1 MKAKPKTRELGEEN
15 EKPSHKRK
23 KKRRKS
29 SSSHSKKHKRGTAAG
44 L

>member
-1 MKAKPKTRELGEEN
+1 MKAKPKVQGLGEEN
-15 EKPSHKRK
+15 EKPSHKK

-29 SSSHSKKHKRGTAAG
+29 SKKHKQGTAAG

>member
-1 MKAKPKTRELGEEN
+1 MKAKPKTQGLGEEN
-15 EKPSHKRK
+15 EKPSHKKK